1 MTPKTYEEIAADM
14 HMEYLKAC
22 EEAEKTLKQFGL
34 ISKYI
39 VAKPD
44 PTDFP
49 GVKPSF
55 LQWLFCCGK

>member
-1 MTPKTYEEIAADM
+1 MNKTYQEIALEM
-14 HMEYLKAC
+14 QVEYQKAC

-39 VAKPD
+39 VATPD
-44 PTDFP
+44 PSDFP

-55 LQWLFCCGK
+55 LRWLFCCDK